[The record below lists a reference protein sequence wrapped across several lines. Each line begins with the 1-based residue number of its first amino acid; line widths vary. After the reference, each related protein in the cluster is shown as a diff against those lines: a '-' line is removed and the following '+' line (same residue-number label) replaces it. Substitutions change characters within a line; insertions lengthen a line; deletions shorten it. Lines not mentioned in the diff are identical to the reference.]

1 MISYTRTA
9 KPCPQTHTANPEGW
23 QSSRS
28 SVSST
33 TPQHYVDGK
42 NQKTL
47 NIMLMEKPSRP
58 DHCGQSNHC
67 GGFCPWGR
75 YASCVHSRS
84 VLLSD
89 LKTDHVERPFGSVL
103 RQLHQL
109 LVLWLYLGA
118 GGTYVKHIWRHLCQ
132 KYLEASMSKKYL
144 EAPMPKLSGDT
155 YANNIPRHLCQ
166 TYLEAPMSNNIW
178 RHLCQTIWRHLC
190 QKYLE
195 ARMPKLSGGTYV
207 NIIWRHQCQT
217 NVWRHPST
225 TPIRHSTCSRS
236 PTLRPTQ
243 HLLAGWFSN

>member
-132 KYLEASMSKKYL
+132 KYLEASMSKKISGGTY
-144 EAPMPKLSGDT
+144 AKLSGDT
-155 YANNIPRHLCQ
+155 YAKNISRHVCRN
-166 TYLEAPMSNNIW
+166 YLEAPMS
-178 RHLCQTIWRHLC
+178 T
-190 QKYLE
+190 
-195 ARMPKLSGGTYV
+195 LSGGTNAKRMSGDTRV
-207 NIIWRHQCQT
+207 PRPFRIPPGHL
-217 NVWRHPST
+217 HPHCGL
-225 TPIRHSTCSRS
+225 RNTCW
-236 PTLRPTQ
+236 
-243 HLLAGWFSN
+243 LAGWFSN